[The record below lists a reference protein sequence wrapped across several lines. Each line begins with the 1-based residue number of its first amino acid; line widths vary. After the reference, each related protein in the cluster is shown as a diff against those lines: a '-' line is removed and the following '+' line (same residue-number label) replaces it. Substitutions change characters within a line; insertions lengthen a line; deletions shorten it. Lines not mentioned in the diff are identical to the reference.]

1 MDILK
6 SNRFNAMQFY
16 TIYPCED
23 VNRDFSFDLKGNQ
36 RRIIDFFKFDENNGF
51 LNFPTINLTYD
62 EELSDFLE
70 DTLSYDFYYSSS
82 GVLLFSKRFYQ
93 QLNQQLAL
101 ECEFYKCLIN
111 GAESDIYALRIKNK
125 MSILDQ
131 EERPKS
137 DIHLSYIVKDDEKP
151 YIYMVTDAFIQLV
164 DEYNLK
170 MNFLAF
176 Y

>member
-1 MDILK
+1 
-6 SNRFNAMQFY
+6 
-16 TIYPCED
+16 
-23 VNRDFSFDLKGNQ
+23 
-36 RRIIDFFKFDENNGF
+36 
-51 LNFPTINLTYD
+51 
-62 EELSDFLE
+62 
-70 DTLSYDFYYSSS
+70 
-82 GVLLFSKRFYQ
+82 
-93 QLNQQLAL
+93 
-101 ECEFYKCLIN
+101 
-111 GAESDIYALRIKNK
+111 

-176 Y
+176 C